1 MTEEL
6 FKIEAAAVTEYSE
19 SIFRLGVMRLTLAA
33 KALLGFTGW

>member
-6 FKIEAAAVTEYSE
+6 FKIEAAAVAEYSE

-33 KALLGFTGW
+33 EALLGFTGW